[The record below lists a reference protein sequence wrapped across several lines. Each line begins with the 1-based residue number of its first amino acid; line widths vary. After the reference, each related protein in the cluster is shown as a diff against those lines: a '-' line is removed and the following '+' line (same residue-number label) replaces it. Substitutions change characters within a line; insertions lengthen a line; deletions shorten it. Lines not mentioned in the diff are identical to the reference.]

1 MNTSLGNLLRLESL
15 ESIDGWSLSFAAAWA
30 ERNPVFVLVG
40 CLAAAA
46 AAGWF
51 YLRYQPE
58 LAPRR
63 RAVLA
68 ALRAAVLSLL
78 VVMLADPVLRL
89 SFKHAPRP
97 LLWVLFDGTESMAI
111 EDDLDPAERAA
122 LTKAVG
128 LEGAS
133 AGGEAAAAGQPRS
146 RQDFVAAWVRK
157 QEGNVL
163 AKLAE
168 KFRLKA
174 AVMNTADTVRTID
187 LGDDGGGGID
197 GDLVARQLTTTGQVT
212 ALGKALDDLALRH
225 ASGSLQGVVVVSDF
239 DQNAGPPAAEAA
251 TKLAVPVYTVGIGPG
266 ASVDLG
272 VDLQA
277 PPLMK
282 KSERASVVV
291 TLRQTGLKSAEAD
304 VSVTARLLEGPAESR
319 SRPEVI
325 GQKTV
330 ALSGPT
336 VTVEFPV
343 TPERI
348 GRHEF
353 AVEVTPLDGET
364 IVDNNRSEREVNIR
378 DDFLRL
384 MDVEYEPTWEWR
396 FIKEVFHRD
405 PLVGMRGFR
414 TFLRSADPQ
423 VRKSNEL
430 FLPTPAPARGEFFT
444 NDVIFLGDMPAS
456 AISPRFG
463 EMTREFVETFGGG
476 LVVIAGNR
484 FGPGQLFGTPLADM
498 LPVVLD
504 GGERP
509 VEKKPFEMQLSADAG
524 LVDFMQLGE
533 DDADNRKAWANLGP
547 LPWYQPVARPHPQ
560 ATVLAVHPTDTCVDG
575 KTRQPIIA
583 IRRYGRGQVVYVGTN
598 ETWRLRRNYGERYY
612 RQFWGQMIHR
622 LGLSHALGSQK
633 RFVVRTDAPRYQSD
647 DTVVVTVEAYDAN
660 FEPLSEQTLPGRK
673 LAARLF
679 RPQRDQAARD
689 SDGEESEPVTLAQLR
704 PGVFETRLPVNEG
717 GGYRLRV
724 ADPVT
729 QEESEVAFTVTSLSA
744 ERRSAVRN
752 VALQNGLA
760 AETSGRS
767 YDLLSADAMI
777 DDIKPA
783 ARSERSVRVF
793 PLSMTWLCFG
803 TGVLLMV
810 GEWILRKRTNLP

>member
-1 MNTSLGNLLRLESL
+1 
-15 ESIDGWSLSFAAAWA
+15 
-30 ERNPVFVLVG
+30 
-40 CLAAAA
+40 
-46 AAGWF
+46 
-51 YLRYQPE
+51 
-58 LAPRR
+58 
-63 RAVLA
+63 
-68 ALRAAVLSLL
+68 
-78 VVMLADPVLRL
+78 
-89 SFKHAPRP
+89 
-97 LLWVLFDGTESMAI
+97 
-111 EDDLDPAERAA
+111 
-122 LTKAVG
+122 
-128 LEGAS
+128 
-133 AGGEAAAAGQPRS
+133 
-146 RQDFVAAWVRK
+146 
-157 QEGNVL
+157 
-163 AKLAE
+163 
-168 KFRLKA
+168 
-174 AVMNTADTVRTID
+174 
-187 LGDDGGGGID
+187 
-197 GDLVARQLTTTGQVT
+197 
-212 ALGKALDDLALRH
+212 
-225 ASGSLQGVVVVSDF
+225 
-239 DQNAGPPAAEAA
+239 
-251 TKLAVPVYTVGIGPG
+251 
-266 ASVDLG
+266 
-272 VDLQA
+272 
-277 PPLMK
+277 
-282 KSERASVVV
+282 
-291 TLRQTGLKSAEAD
+291 
-304 VSVTARLLEGPAESR
+304 
-319 SRPEVI
+319 
-325 GQKTV
+325 
-330 ALSGPT
+330 
-336 VTVEFPV
+336 
-343 TPERI
+343 
-348 GRHEF
+348 
-353 AVEVTPLDGET
+353 
-364 IVDNNRSEREVNIR
+364 
-378 DDFLRL
+378 
-384 MDVEYEPTWEWR
+384 
-396 FIKEVFHRD
+396 
-405 PLVGMRGFR
+405 
-414 TFLRSADPQ
+414 
-423 VRKSNEL
+423 
-430 FLPTPAPARGEFFT
+430 
-444 NDVIFLGDMPAS
+444 
-456 AISPRFG
+456 
-463 EMTREFVETFGGG
+463 
-476 LVVIAGNR
+476 VIAGNR

-689 SDGEESEPVTLAQLR
+689 SDGDESEPVTLAQLR

-767 YDLLSADAMI
+767 YDLVSADAMI